1 LSADVAERGD
11 HPVRILVKAG
21 VQFLFDYRIG
31 LGEQVAFTL
40 ETRKLPVNT
49 WYQALTGPRARRQ
62 TRSAF
67 RCGPRWCDL
76 RALNQRAARA
86 IDPLSAP

>member
-11 HPVRILVKAG
+11 HPGRILAKAG

-40 ETRKLPVNT
+40 ETSKLPVNT
-49 WYQALTGPRARRQ
+49 WYVCIDRRRAHRQ

-67 RCGPRWCDL
+67 RCESRRCDL
-76 RALNQRAARA
+76 RALNPPAARA
-86 IDPLSAP
+86 IDPLSAS